1 MEVFEYEADPVFGR
15 SDPNHLGQ
23 LMEELEARLPSLSV
37 RGGPFGRRPPEHM
50 LDIAPACLALPGL
63 QNINPGLIGGSDPA
77 HVTTAPPDSKTGFRD
92 AGRELLRQ
100 TSLAEPGLAG
110 QTHHTDLTS
119 NRGRQGARQ
128 GVHLGLPTHE
138 GRVIGAYPGERL
150 PRADASRKSFAKRWG
165 RRFGLELG
173 HTVADTPHGL
183 YVGPSWPGPA
193 ELPAQVTDMDRHHSQ
208 VTDLVPPYLL
218 QQLLPAPDPA
228 WTARQMA
235 QQIELQGR
243 ENERSTSDNGSVAR
257 EIEREISNNQDGDV
271 TEFGQ
276 ACCEKSLD
284 PAGQGTPPSFGSSLS
299 DPSRVSMG
307 RPCSS
312 ARLLTLSEMGCPRKG
327 PCATTRSKGDRSMA
341 RAAAG
346 RSPAQVTA

>member
-1 MEVFEYEADPVFGR
+1 M
-15 SDPNHLGQ
+15 
-23 LMEELEARLPSLSV
+23 
-37 RGGPFGRRPPEHM
+37 
-50 LDIAPACLALPGL
+50 
-63 QNINPGLIGGSDPA
+63 
-77 HVTTAPPDSKTGFRD
+77 TTTPPDSKTGFRD
-92 AGRELLRQ
+92 AGRR
-100 TSLAEPGLAG
+100 TPPPDASCRCRPRRPDPPHAP
-110 QTHHTDLTS
+110 DPD
-119 NRGRQGARQ
+119 RGRQGARQ
-128 GVHLGLPTHE
+128 GAHLGLPTHE
-138 GRVIGAYPGERL
+138 GRVIGAYPRGRL
-150 PRADASRKSFAKRWG
+150 PRADARQSPSRDAG
-165 RRFGLELG
+165 GQRFGLELG

-183 YVGPSWPGPA
+183 YVGPSRPGPA

-235 QQIELQGR
+235 EQIELQGR
-243 ENERSTSDNGSVAR
+243 ENERPTSDNGSVAR
-257 EIEREISNNQDGDV
+257 QIEREISNNQEGNV
-271 TEFGQ
+271 IGLGRRAARRASTR
-276 ACCEKSLD
+276 
-284 PAGQGTPPSFGSSLS
+284 PASARRRASGSSLS